1 MKNSILAVLVGLVGF
16 MGAALSLMQMYA
28 SSDGIPHPL
37 YGSIEYLA
45 TSVFVFSFLYNFDH
59 ATSTIL
65 KWINILLSSG
75 FAVWGFLLSLICLY
89 ASPVE
94 NQSFPLASVLF
105 LSSTMVAGSGIFFMA
120 RKIRTKQ
127 EIAAV

>member
-1 MKNSILAVLVGLVGF
+1 MKNTLLTALVAFVVFIGSTLA
-16 MGAALSLMQMYA
+16 LMQMYA
-28 SSDGIPHPL
+28 SSDGISRPL

-45 TSVFVFSFLYNFDH
+45 TSVFVFSFLYNFDQ

-65 KWINILLSSG
+65 KWINILLSSI

-94 NQSFPLASVLF
+94 NQSFPLASALF
-105 LSSTMVAGSGIFFMA
+105 LSSTMVASSGIFFMA
-120 RKIRTKQ
+120 RKIRTK
-127 EIAAV
+127 

>member
-1 MKNSILAVLVGLVGF
+1 MKNTLLTILVAFVGF
-16 MGAALSLMQMYA
+16 LGATLGLMQMYA
-28 SSDGIPHPL
+28 SSDGIPRPL
-37 YGSIEYLA
+37 YGGTEFLA
-45 TSVFVFSFLYNFDH
+45 TSIFIFSFLYNFDH
-59 ATSTIL
+59 AASTIL

-105 LSSTMVAGSGIFFMA
+105 LSSTMIAGSGIFFMA
-120 RKIRTKQ
+120 RKIRVKQ
-127 EIAAV
+127 DVAAV